1 MIMNKNV
8 NDLSCL
14 YASPGERRCVQEPKN
29 KQTNKQKQEKFINLE
44 NYIGVITPTV
54 KKKGEE
60 KKGRRGAEGSR

>member
-8 NDLSCL
+8 NDLSGL

-29 KQTNKQKQEKFINLE
+29 KQTKKQEKYINLE